1 VPQPLTV
8 SELTRQL
15 KDVLTGSFS
24 DVLVQGEIAGFTAHR
39 SGHWY
44 FSIKDRGAVLNCVM
58 FRGYNQYMRWQ
69 PRVGD
74 EVLLAGQLDIY
85 PPHGKYNLLVRKL
98 RHAGE
103 GDLQR
108 RLEALKAKLA
118 AEGLFSP
125 ERKRPLPA
133 LPRAIGVATS
143 ASGAALHDILKVLD
157 RRFPSIPVFLA
168 SCRVQGEGAPAEI
181 VAALQRLGA
190 DGRPDVIIV
199 GRGGG
204 SQEDLMAFNDE
215 GVARAIAASPVPV
228 VSAVGHETDVSIADL
243 VSDVRAATPSHAAE
257 LVVPERDALLAWV
270 GELQQRMT
278 LALRRDL
285 ARRREHLAR
294 LRLRH
299 PGRRVDEARIRCD
312 ELSTRLSR
320 AADRDLQRRQRRL
333 GAAAGR
339 LDALSPLA
347 VLERGYAVALHQGE
361 ALRDATAVSVGD
373 RLDLRLH
380 RGRLDVD
387 VRAVHPDPT
396 PAGEAC

>member
-1 VPQPLTV
+1 MEVCARQHRTVCARLPGRSGGRPGPAAEPGRVPSRSPSRVPVPGALVPQPLTV

-15 KDVLTGSFS
+15 KDLLTGCFS
-24 DVLVQGEIAGFTAHR
+24 DVLVRGEVAGFTAHR

-44 FSIKDRGAVLNCVM
+44 FAIKDRDAVLNCVM
-58 FRGYNQYMRWQ
+58 FRGANRAMRWQ

-74 EVLLAGQLDIY
+74 EVLVAGQLDIY

-108 RLEALKAKLA
+108 QLEELKAKLA

-125 ERKRPLPA
+125 ERKRSLPA

-143 ASGAALHDILKVLD
+143 ASGAALHDILKVLG

-168 SCRVQGEGAPAEI
+168 NCRVQGEGAAEEI
-181 VAALQRLGA
+181 VAALERLGR
-190 DGRPDVIIV
+190 DGRVDVIIV

-215 GVARAIAASPVPV
+215 AVARAIAASPVPV

-243 VSDVRAATPSHAAE
+243 VADVRAATPSHAAE
-257 LVVPERDALLAWV
+257 LVVPERDALRAWV
-270 GELQQRMT
+270 DEQAQRLDAAM
-278 LALRRDL
+278 RRDL
-285 ARRREHLAR
+285 RRRREQLDR
-294 LRLRH
+294 LRLGLRH

-312 ELSTRLSR
+312 DLWTRLVQ
-320 AADRDLQRRQRRL
+320 AAERDIDRRRRRL
-333 GAAAGR
+333 AATSGR
-339 LDALSPLA
+339 LDALS
-347 VLERGYAVALHQGE
+347 
-361 ALRDATAVSVGD
+361 
-373 RLDLRLH
+373 
-380 RGRLDVD
+380 
-387 VRAVHPDPT
+387 
-396 PAGEAC
+396 